1 MKLVSILLIL
11 VDILVLWKLLNTK
24 DTPTP
29 TKAVD
34 NVVYIQSRPR
44 RVVPAVVP
52 VEEEEVDLEEIK
64 EALRIKFRERRK
76 AWERD
81 FIWNNEDNL
90 RKFRVKHGIPVEGL
104 EHNKGIKSFEEGLF
118 SLTAI

>member
-11 VDILVLWKLLNTK
+11 IDILVLWKLLNTK

-44 RVVPAVVP
+44 RVVPAEILAV
-52 VEEEEVDLEEIK
+52 EEVDLEELK
-64 EALRIKFRERRK
+64 EELRIKFLERRK

-90 RKFRVKHGIPVEGL
+90 RKFRVKHGIPVEDL
-104 EHNKGIKSFEEGLF
+104 DHTKGIKSFEEGLF